1 MPIQYKLSFAS
12 RLARHFHILWTS
24 DQYPDMEVSVPDFNK
39 AFVLNIPVSSFNQN
53 MVPLKFGRFYP
64 SQILEASIDLPA
76 GLFRVTGV
84 DGMTFTADFN
94 HPLAGKDITLEK
106 NSLNIEYLPVGKSE
120 MILEWGGIDAPLH
133 EKDTDYSIPNAFDR
147 LDSSDDTVFYE
158 QPRKVIHVDQTCLSR
173 ITAFYS
179 DLLNPDDS
187 VLDLMSSWRSH
198 LPDKTFT
205 VTGLGMNDTEMTDNL
220 QLHSH
225 IIHDLNRNPN
235 LPFDD
240 RSFHAVVNTVSI
252 EYLVNPQQVFSEVR
266 RVLKPGGLVI
276 VTFSNR
282 YFPPKTTTFWPLL
295 HPAERPGWVLQL
307 LHSSGFSDLHC
318 QVERGL
324 KRSEDDRYAD
334 QVEEMDPLFAVWGR
348 S

>member
-12 RLARHFHILWTS
+12 RLAQHVHILWTS
-24 DQYPDMEVSVPDFNK
+24 DQYADADISIPKLKESH
-39 AFVLNIPVSSFNQN
+39 VLNMPASSFNQG
-53 MVPLKFGRFYP
+53 MAPLKYGRFYP
-64 SQILEASIDLPA
+64 SRILNVIDSPAS
-76 GLFRVTGV
+76 LFRVTEIE
-84 DGMTFTADFN
+84 DNAFTADFN
-94 HPLAGKDITLEK
+94 HPLAGKETNLEK
-106 NSLNIEYLPVGKSE
+106 NSVDIEYLPVGKPE

-133 EKDTDYSIPNAFDR
+133 EKDTDYSIPDAFDR
-147 LDSSDDTVFYE
+147 KDSYDDAVFYE
-158 QPRKVIHVDQTCLSR
+158 QPRKVIHIDQTCLSR

-179 DLLNPDDS
+179 DLLNPDDA

-198 LPDKTFT
+198 LPDQLHK
-205 VTGLGMNDTEMTDNL
+205 VSGVGMNAIEMNDNY
-220 QLHSH
+220 QLNSYVV
-225 IIHDLNRNPN
+225 HDLNRNPT

-240 RSFHAVVNTVSI
+240 RNFHSVVNTVSI
-252 EYLVNPQQVFSEVR
+252 EYLTDPHKVFSEVR
-266 RVLKPGGLVI
+266 RVLNPGGLVI

-307 LHSSGFSDLHC
+307 LHTSGFSDLHC
-318 QVERGL
+318 HVERGL
-324 KRSEDDRYAD
+324 IRSDDDRYAG